1 MAHTGDPS
9 TLEVKAGEPE
19 FEGHPQLPSKLETGL
34 GYPQHC
40 PKTDRNVKKKKEIK
54 FRWCFDRD
62 IKIKR
67 KLHLSV

>member
-9 TLEVKAGEPE
+9 TLGVKAGEPE

-40 PKTDRNVKKKKEIK
+40 PKTDRNVKKKKKLNSAGVLTEISK
-54 FRWCFDRD
+54 
-62 IKIKR
+62 
-67 KLHLSV
+67 